1 MSERPIFRVT
11 NRHTDACGTPPAVDD
26 SEPDRYLGY
35 FENQYG
41 QQATFV
47 YDRAR
52 RAGTLWLGDAG
63 WERPHAGGGG
73 GRCRRR
79 PRSNRAGLAGRVL
92 EGGHAGL
99 TCSAESAPMP

>member
-52 RAGTLWLGDAG
+52 RRERCGWAMRDGSVRTRVVEGAVAGVVLGATERAWLVACWKAATLA
-63 WERPHAGGGG
+63 
-73 GRCRRR
+73 
-79 PRSNRAGLAGRVL
+79 
-92 EGGHAGL
+92 
-99 TCSAESAPMP
+99 